1 MLSKIPNFLIGGTSA
16 GGTSFLSAI
25 LIQHPE
31 IFLPKKMRPEPHFF
45 YKSWEYKNGKEYY
58 LKKWFSNVPEN
69 AKAVGERSSS
79 YMFGGENVAKRI
91 KEFNPNMKFIFTLRN
106 PIERAWANYR
116 YTVLQGL
123 EENTFSYALENE
135 KERVDSQKGIWSEI
149 QPYNYT
155 GRGFYFNQL
164 NAFIENFPR
173 ENILLIKSKLLSI
186 QTSKEIN
193 KILYFLDV
201 NNKNFSY
208 SNVPDHTSCN
218 VLEPNLQVELR
229 NYFNERFD
237 TLIEAIRKNKE
248 IDCYAK
254 NETDK
259 RNIEKLKQN
268 MLGQK
273 KDMPVSTRKYLQ
285 KLYADDIQKLK
296 SIVDFDLNDWK

>member
-31 IFLPKKMRPEPHFF
+31 IFLPKKMRPEPHF
-45 YKSWEYKNGKEYY
+45 STNVEYKNGKEYY
-58 LKKWFSNVPEN
+58 LKKWFSNVPKN

-79 YMFGGENVAKRI
+79 YMFGGENVAKKI
-91 KEFNPNMKFIFTLRN
+91 KEFNPNMKFMFTLRN

-135 KERVDSQKGIWSEI
+135 EERVDSQKGIWSEI

-193 KILYFLDV
+193 KILDFLDV

-218 VLEPNLQVELR
+218 VLEPYLQVELR
-229 NYFNERFD
+229 DYFNERFD

-254 NETDK
+254 NDTDR

-273 KDMPVSTRKYLQ
+273 KICLSPQENIYKNYMTMIFKN
-285 KLYADDIQKLK
+285 
-296 SIVDFDLNDWK
+296 LNHSRF